1 MKKVRKVLLETAYK
15 VIDEKCS
22 DQNTAEFVKDVY
34 RYYSF
39 TLFEVF
45 LEDIDFEEE
54 LKELQMELVRL
65 LKYRI
70 LTMRKLNYISLEDSY
85 TALRNLNFSESM
97 IFPRETEEE

>member
-1 MKKVRKVLLETAYK
+1 MKLNKKLKLHSSQILGIIDCSPTVRKVLLETAYK

-70 LTMRKLNYISLEDSY
+70 LTMRKLNYIL
-85 TALRNLNFSESM
+85 
-97 IFPRETEEE
+97 